1 MSLGRHQDAAVTSPC
16 LGEMFGWF
24 LSSWGRQK
32 LLGLELPK
40 WLLCCKENTALG
52 AVWWKE
58 IEILA
63 VWPQRQVSWLRARC
77 PVAVYASGP
86 VIPEAAPGEVHPDLP
101 LRQTLAFYCL
111 WSPQSWKPNYKTAA
125 SGASWGKP
133 TSKTGGVGSDLD
145 AVLLTCSMPSLHCPV
160 GPSIPGVAPCSL
172 GLGPPRSPP
181 CCVAANTSKALPCTS
196 ACDAVVPWWI
206 AASFVK
212 WNWISNVLRL
222 RDILLTCL

>member
-1 MSLGRHQDAAVTSPC
+1 MSLGRQQDAAVTSPC
-16 LGEMFGWF
+16 LGEMLGWF

-52 AVWWKE
+52 AAWWKKHKYF
-58 IEILA
+58 LYD
-63 VWPQRQVSWLRARC
+63 PRQVSWLRAKC
-77 PVAVYASGP
+77 PLAEYASGP
-86 VIPEAAPGEVHPDLP
+86 FGPEAAPGEVHLDLP
-101 LRQTLAFYCL
+101 LRQTLAFYCM

-125 SGASWGKP
+125 SGAIWGKP
-133 TSKTGGVGSDLD
+133 TSKTRGVGSALD
-145 AVLLTCSMPSLHCPV
+145 AVLLTCSMPSLHCLV
-160 GPSIPGVAPCSL
+160 GLSIPGVAPCSL
-172 GLGPPRSPP
+172 GLGPPQSPP

-196 ACDAVVPWWI
+196 ACDAVVPRWI

-212 WNWISNVLRL
+212 WNWISNVPRL